1 MEELKEVKLEEILK
15 RMTGFDIPFE
25 EISVKESFI
34 KDIKENGIKVPLK
47 FLARPDGHLRII
59 RGVHRLVVATRLK
72 LETIPAIIINE
83 NKEVKE

>member
-1 MEELKEVKLEEILK
+1 MEEVKLKDILK

-25 EISVKESFI
+25 EISVKESLFE
-34 KDIKENGIKVPLK
+34 DIKENGIKVPLK
-47 FLARPDGHLRII
+47 FIARQDGHLRII

-83 NKEVKE
+83 SKEV